1 MVEITKKYKI
11 GSRRFGVVNWV
22 GAWTLYKKE
31 VLRFF
36 IVWVQ
41 TIFSPLISSLL
52 FLLVL
57 SLAIGADRGEV
68 LGVPFITFLAPG
80 LISMQVIQ
88 QSFSHSSSSFMIGKI
103 QGNIVDLLYAPLSAS
118 EVTISVSLAAV
129 TRSVMIAI
137 VSIIVFKLLIDIE
150 IKNYLLLIIFTLLSS
165 FILGNIGIIAGL
177 WAEKFDHMA
186 TVTNFVIVPLS
197 FLSGTFYSINRLP
210 EVLQIIS
217 KANPFFYM
225 IDGFRYSFIGK
236 ADGSI
241 LVGLLY
247 LTVLSFVSWF
257 VTYILYK
264 KGYKIKS

>member
-31 VLRFF
+31 VLRFL

-129 TRSVMIAI
+129 TSC
-137 VSIIVFKLLIDIE
+137 
-150 IKNYLLLIIFTLLSS
+150 
-165 FILGNIGIIAGL
+165 
-177 WAEKFDHMA
+177 
-186 TVTNFVIVPLS
+186 
-197 FLSGTFYSINRLP
+197 
-210 EVLQIIS
+210 
-217 KANPFFYM
+217 
-225 IDGFRYSFIGK
+225 
-236 ADGSI
+236 
-241 LVGLLY
+241 LLY
-247 LTVLSFVSWF
+247 TSPSPRDVEESRMPS
-257 VTYILYK
+257 
-264 KGYKIKS
+264 SA